1 MRMAVGDVSSKTKLE
16 LVTNSESR
24 NVVTLYLKQA
34 QELRGC
40 FSHFFFSFALSFL
53 THKTCRSGGQMT
65 DSSGDLVQA
74 KMLGFIFFLKTSL
87 SDTKIIIYLVGF
99 KLTQRLWDYFIWRLK
114 YLRSLF
120 CPFCQVV
127 SLKPK

>member
-1 MRMAVGDVSSKTKLE
+1 MGVGDVSSKTKLE

-53 THKTCRSGGQMT
+53 THKTCRSGGRMT
-65 DSSGDLVQA
+65 DSYGDLVQE

-87 SDTKIIIYLVGF
+87 SDTKITIYLVGF
-99 KLTQRLWDYFIWRLK
+99 KTHPKTLRLFHLEIEVFVK
-114 YLRSLF
+114 SLLSF
-120 CPFCQVV
+120 LPGC
-127 SLKPK
+127 LLEA